1 MKKRWVV
8 GFLFNSKNELAL
20 VKKTHPAWQA
30 GKLNGVGGKVE
41 EGESIIQAMRR
52 EFNEEAGVELEAWRE
67 FAILK
72 IDYGDV
78 HFLVAHGD
86 YELESLTEELV
97 GWYSLDVLKTL
108 PHIRN
113 LDWLIPL
120 ALDNQAKLAEF
131 EYVEV
136 R

>member
-8 GFLFNSKNELAL
+8 GFLFNSKTELAL
-20 VKKTHPAWQA
+20 VMKTHPAWQA

-52 EFNEEAGVELEAWRE
+52 EFNEEAGVELDAWRE